1 MPTHLLCA
9 MSSTFT
15 TTAESTLPHRLQ
27 ANLSNY
33 EIYHSGAPPAEE
45 AAGGRRV
52 HGRVSTVSTY
62 PSVWDLPHR
71 RVPPFRPIARER
83 DQGEV
88 RVYTSG
94 AERLFIGTM
103 FTGVF
108 VNAVSEIFPPQS

>member
-15 TTAESTLPHRLQ
+15 TTAESTLRHRLQ

-33 EIYHSGAPPAEE
+33 EIHHSGAPPAEE

-52 HGRVSTVSTY
+52 STY
-62 PSVWDLPHR
+62 PSVWGLPYR